1 MTLFRLLLLTIIAVV
16 GVYTFIVVSNHGL
29 GLLPIFFGDIAKMEW
44 PGQFNMDF
52 FSFLTLGAVWMMW
65 RHHFSLAGIALGFC
79 VFAGGAPYLSTYLL
93 VASFQANGDAK
104 EILLGKKRAA
114 A

>member
-65 RHHFSLAGIALGFC
+65 RHHFSLAGIALGLCGFE
-79 VFAGGAPYLSTYLL
+79 GGAPYLCTYLL
-93 VASFQANGDAK
+93 AASFQANGDAK
-104 EILLGKKRAA
+104 EILLGKTRAA

>member
-1 MTLFRLLLLTIIAVV
+1 MTAFRLFLATLGLTILLYTLPVIA
-16 GVYTFIVVSNHGL
+16 NHGMD
-29 GLLPIFFGDIAKMEW
+29 LLPIFFGDIAKMEW

-52 FSFLTLGAVWMMW
+52 FSFLTLGATWVMW

-79 VFAGGAPYLSTYLL
+79 VFAGGAPYLCTYLL